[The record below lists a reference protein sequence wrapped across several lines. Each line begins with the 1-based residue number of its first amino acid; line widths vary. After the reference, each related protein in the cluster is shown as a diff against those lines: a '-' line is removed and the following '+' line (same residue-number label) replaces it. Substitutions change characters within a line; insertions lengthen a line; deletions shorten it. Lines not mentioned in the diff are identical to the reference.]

1 MLNYENEMGQSA
13 PRQESFVP
21 SDVPNH
27 LVWAI
32 LSTIFCCQPFGIVAI
47 VYAAQVNSHMAAG
60 NFDAAEQASSTAQ
73 KWCLAA
79 MLTGLGVGLIYMLIS
94 CVGGAV
100 NM

>member
-79 MLTGLGVGLIYMLIS
+79 TITGVVLIVVCVLSLIHIFS
-94 CVGGAV
+94 
-100 NM
+100 